1 LLEHAR
7 ERHASSDGQRL
18 RYRNG
23 RRITFRRYDL
33 LPERLGRYLSWIR
46 TQFSPDA
53 DLVRLGKVGKMIMPR
68 LPGTACWENVGA
80 SGREKWSNANAQAS
94 RCRPSRQRDRV
105 ESGQHGGELALELG
119 NGGEARVALGDVRV
133 LGSQ

>member
-1 LLEHAR
+1 MGVQVPLGHTLTYMPTVHARWPPLLEHAR

-68 LPGTACWENVGA
+68 LPGTAC
-80 SGREKWSNANAQAS
+80 
-94 RCRPSRQRDRV
+94 
-105 ESGQHGGELALELG
+105 
-119 NGGEARVALGDVRV
+119 
-133 LGSQ
+133 